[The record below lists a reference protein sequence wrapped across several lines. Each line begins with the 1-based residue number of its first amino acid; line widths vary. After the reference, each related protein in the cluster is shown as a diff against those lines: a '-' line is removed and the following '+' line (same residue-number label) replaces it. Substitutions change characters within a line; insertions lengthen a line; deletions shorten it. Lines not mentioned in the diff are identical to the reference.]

1 MVQSTPS
8 VRSALVS
15 YCATFHPVAPETRRH
30 FLSFSGMGEKKG
42 SGSRA
47 LKTVQIAVAFTILS
61 VQCNRMRMQDLK
73 PDCTGLLDTQL
84 CDLGPPRMGP
94 HLGRRQ
100 EILNTSEDLPREEE
114 DDETTQEVPRIQC
127 GDGCDPQ
134 GLEDNSQF
142 CLQRIH
148 QGLVFYE
155 KLLGSDIFT
164 GEPSPLPDGPV
175 GQLHASLLGLRQ
187 LLQPEGHHWE
197 TEQTPSPSPSQ
208 PWQRLL
214 LRFKILRSLQA
225 FVAIAARVFAHG
237 AATLSP

>member
-1 MVQSTPS
+1 MTQVLGKNKLTGRRWGQT
-8 VRSALVS
+8 VS
-15 YCATFHPVAPETRRH
+15 DTGRIWCRET
-30 FLSFSGMGEKKG
+30 
-42 SGSRA
+42 
-47 LKTVQIAVAFTILS
+47 
-61 VQCNRMRMQDLK
+61 
-73 PDCTGLLDTQL
+73 
-84 CDLGPPRMGP
+84 PPRMGP
-94 HLGRRQ
+94 ELERAQ
-100 EILNTSEDLPREEE
+100 QTLNTSEDLPREQG
-114 DDETTQEVPRIQC
+114 DDETTDDVPHIQC
-127 GDGCDPQ
+127 EDGCDPQ
-134 GLEDNSQF
+134 GLRDNSQF

-164 GEPSPLPDGPV
+164 GEPSLLPDGPV

-225 FVAIAARVFAHG
+225 FVAVAARVFAHG

>member
-1 MVQSTPS
+1 M
-8 VRSALVS
+8 L
-15 YCATFHPVAPETRRH
+15 
-30 FLSFSGMGEKKG
+30 
-42 SGSRA
+42 GSRA
-47 LKTVQIAVAFTILS
+47 V
-61 VQCNRMRMQDLK
+61 M
-73 PDCTGLLDTQL
+73 LLLLLLQ
-84 CDLGPPRMGP
+84 PPRLAQTRAVP
-94 HLGRRQ
+94 EGRRPAWARGQ
-100 EILNTSEDLPREEE
+100 QLSQKLCTLAWSAHPPMGHVDLPREEG
-114 DDETTQEVPRIQC
+114 DDETTNEVPRIQC

-134 GLEDNSQF
+134 GLRDNSQVF

-164 GEPSPLPDGPV
+164 GEPSLLPDGPA

-187 LLQPEGHHWE
+187 LLQPEGPHWE

-225 FVAIAARVFAHG
+225 FGAVAARVFAHG
-237 AATLSP
+237 AATLSPSGQRLTDGTQISLAHQG

>member
-1 MVQSTPS
+1 MGSKAVLLLLLLTLLPWTSQGRVVPGDSPAWGQCQQLSQKLCTLAW
-8 VRSALVS
+8 SAHSPMEHV
-15 YCATFHPVAPETRRH
+15 
-30 FLSFSGMGEKKG
+30 
-42 SGSRA
+42 
-47 LKTVQIAVAFTILS
+47 
-61 VQCNRMRMQDLK
+61 
-73 PDCTGLLDTQL
+73 
-84 CDLGPPRMGP
+84 
-94 HLGRRQ
+94 
-100 EILNTSEDLPREEE
+100 DLPREEG
-114 DDETTQEVPRIQC
+114 DDETADDVPHIQC

-134 GLEDNSQF
+134 GLKDNSQY

-164 GEPSPLPDGPV
+164 GEPSLLPNGPV
-175 GQLHASLLGLRQ
+175 EQLHASLLGLRQ
-187 LLQPEGHHWE
+187 LLQTNGRPGE

-225 FVAIAARVFAHG
+225 FVAVAARVFAHG